1 LGLTAAGKCEK
12 SILMKPES
20 RKTSHRVFFESAA
33 RMAAIP
39 AQSVHLVVTSPPY
52 PMIAMWDEVFTRQA
66 PGAGKAL
73 ARADGWKAFEEM
85 HRVLDPV
92 WDEVVRILVPGGLA
106 CINIGDATR
115 TLGDIFRLY
124 PNHVRILEVFQRR
137 GLSMLPTILWRK
149 QTNAPNKFMGSG
161 MLPAGAYVTLEHEY
175 ILILRKG
182 PPRRFATAAEKQVR
196 RESAFFWE
204 ERNAWFSDIWF
215 DLKGARQKLPRGES
229 RIRSGAFPLELA
241 HRLVCMYSVQGDTV
255 VDPFLGTGTT
265 LLAAMATAR
274 NSIGYEFS
282 PEFAPLIGAQAAEIR
297 EAANALIAQRLET
310 HVAFMAAHT
319 ARKGPPKH
327 TSRPYGFPVVTR
339 QEIELCLHP
348 LAAVEAS
355 AENVFVV
362 DYGAHPQ
369 AAAVEAIRP
378 APVKK
383 GRERTLPG
391 FA

>member
-1 LGLTAAGKCEK
+1 
-12 SILMKPES
+12 MKHEH

-39 AQSVHLVVTSPPY
+39 AQSAHLVVTSPPY

-66 PGAGKAL
+66 PDAGKDL
-73 ARADGWKAFEEM
+73 AGADGWKAFEEM

-115 TLGDIFRLY
+115 TLGGIFRLY

-137 GLSMLPTILWRK
+137 GLSVLPAILWRK

-182 PPRRFATAAEKQVR
+182 PPRRFATDAEKRVR
-196 RESAFFWE
+196 RQSAFFWE

-215 DLKGARQKLPRGES
+215 DLKGARQKLPNGES
-229 RIRSGAFPLELA
+229 RMRSGAFPLELA
-241 HRLVCMYSVQGDTV
+241 HRLVCMYSAQGDTV
-255 VDPFLGTGTT
+255 ADPFVGTGTT

-274 NSIGYEFS
+274 NSIGYELS
-282 PEFAPLIGAQAAEIR
+282 PEFAPLIEAQAAEIR
-297 EAANALIAQRLET
+297 ETANALIAQRLAAHEAF
-310 HVAFMAAHT
+310 VADHT
-319 ARKGPPKH
+319 ARKGRPKH
-327 TSRPYGFPVVTR
+327 TSRHYGFPVVTR
-339 QEIELCLHP
+339 QEIELQLHP
-348 LAAVEAS
+348 LAALEAS
-355 AENVFVV
+355 AKNVFVV
-362 DYGAHPQ
+362 HYGAPPTE
-369 AAAVEAIRP
+369 AAGEATRP

-383 GRERTLPG
+383 GRERPLPG